1 MNFLQLAFKYLQRK
15 KGKTIL
21 LLIVLI
27 LVNSM
32 ILSISMIL
40 RTTNESKQNMH
51 EKTNSKIVAEITDKN
66 SRITLNDIEQIK
78 ILEDI
83 STINR
88 IGRQEVFPINF
99 VPVTTNASSGE
110 DNQKIA
116 FLSYDDLEKDSP
128 FAEMQYRLSSGDYI
142 ENGKKGVVINAN
154 LANQNGLKIGD
165 TMEFGT
171 KDETIVSAQIVGIFK
186 SAGNVEKDQ
195 PEATTAI
202 NRIENQVFVD
212 NDTYMDLIKEPV
224 FDKVS
229 IYSKNPENL
238 GVLEK
243 ELEVILGTDIELRTS
258 DTLYQQMSAPLEQ
271 ISKVANLM
279 LILTLS
285 TGTIVISLLLCMWM
299 RTRQKEMA
307 IFMSIG
313 KKKSEIF
320 LQTLFEAGI
329 VFIIS
334 ILVATIIGKLF
345 SGFLQSII
353 TTADTATVN
362 IEVFLQLQ
370 DIGILL
376 ILGGTV
382 VLIALCCSVIPILKA
397 NPKDILAKM
406 EG

>member
-1 MNFLQLAFKYLQRK
+1 M
-15 KGKTIL
+15 
-21 LLIVLI
+21 
-27 LVNSM
+27 
-32 ILSISMIL
+32 
-40 RTTNESKQNMH
+40 
-51 EKTNSKIVAEITDKN
+51 
-66 SRITLNDIEQIK
+66 
-78 ILEDI
+78 
-83 STINR
+83 
-88 IGRQEVFPINF
+88 
-99 VPVTTNASSGE
+99 
-110 DNQKIA
+110 
-116 FLSYDDLEKDSP
+116 
-128 FAEMQYRLSSGDYI
+128 
-142 ENGKKGVVINAN
+142 
-154 LANQNGLKIGD
+154 
-165 TMEFGT
+165 
-171 KDETIVSAQIVGIFK
+171 
-186 SAGNVEKDQ
+186 
-195 PEATTAI
+195 
-202 NRIENQVFVD
+202 
-212 NDTYMDLIKEPV
+212 
-224 FDKVS
+224 
-229 IYSKNPENL
+229 
-238 GVLEK
+238 LEK

>member
-27 LVNSM
+27 LVSSM
-32 ILSISMIL
+32 ILSTNMIL
-40 RTTNESKQNMH
+40 RTTNDSKQNMH
-51 EKTNSKIVAEITDKN
+51 EKTNSKIVAEIADKN
-66 SRITLNDIEQIK
+66 SKITLNNIEQIEM
-78 ILEDI
+78 LEDV

-99 VPVTTNASSGE
+99 APVTISDSSDE
-110 DNQKIA
+110 DNLKIV

-142 ENGKKGVVINAN
+142 KNNKKGVVINAN
-154 LANQNGLKIGD
+154 LAAQNGLEIGD

-171 KDETIVSAQIVGIFK
+171 KDGTTVSTQIVGIFK

-195 PEATTAI
+195 PEATAAI
-202 NRIENQVFVD
+202 NRIENQIFVD
-212 NDTYMDLIKEPV
+212 NDTYMDLIKEPT
-224 FDKVS
+224 FDKLSV
-229 IYSKNPENL
+229 YSKNPENL
-238 GVLEK
+238 GVLENNLK
-243 ELEVILGTDIELRTS
+243 TILGTNAELRTS

-279 LILTLS
+279 LLLTLS
-285 TGTIVISLLLCMWM
+285 TGTIVVSLLLCMWM
-299 RTRQKEMA
+299 RTRKREMA

-334 ILVATIIGKLF
+334 ILAATIMGKLF

-353 TTADTATVN
+353 TTADTANVN
-362 IEVFLQLQ
+362 LEVFLQLQ

-376 ILGGTV
+376 ILGSTV

>member
-21 LLIVLI
+21 LLIVLM

-32 ILSISMIL
+32 ILSTNMIL
-40 RTTNESKQNMH
+40 RTTNDSKQNMH
-51 EKTNSKIVAEITDKN
+51 EKTNSKIVAEIADKN
-66 SRITLNDIEQIK
+66 SKITLNDIEQIEM
-78 ILEDI
+78 LEDV

-99 VPVTTNASSGE
+99 APVTISDSSDE
-110 DNQKIA
+110 DNLKIA

-128 FAEMQYRLSSGDYI
+128 FAEMQYRLYSGDYI
-142 ENGKKGVVINAN
+142 KNDKKGVVINTN
-154 LANQNGLKIGD
+154 LAAQNGLEIGD

-171 KDETIVSAQIVGIFK
+171 KDGTTVSTQIVGIFK

-202 NRIENQVFVD
+202 NRIENQIFVD
-212 NDTYMDLIKEPV
+212 SDTYMDLIKEPT
-224 FDKVS
+224 FDKLSV
-229 IYSKNPENL
+229 YSKNPENL
-238 GVLEK
+238 GVLENNLK
-243 ELEVILGTDIELRTS
+243 TILGTNAELRTS

-279 LILTLS
+279 LLLTLS
-285 TGTIVISLLLCMWM
+285 TGTIVVSLLLCMWM
-299 RTRQKEMA
+299 RTRKKEMA

-313 KKKSEIF
+313 KKKGEIF
-320 LQTLFEAGI
+320 LQTLFEAGA
-329 VFIIS
+329 VFIS
-334 ILVATIIGKLF
+334 SALAATIMGKFF
-345 SGFLQSII
+345 SELLQNII
-353 TTADTATVN
+353 TNADTTTAN
-362 IEVFLQLQ
+362 LEVFLQLQ
-370 DIGILL
+370 DIGILF
-376 ILGGTV
+376 ILGGAV
-382 VLIALCCSVIPILKA
+382 ILIALCCSVIPILKA